1 MFIYQEHFYH
11 NHDGFLEYRI
21 KKRQVYPVPRHERRP
36 KRKSDQSC
44 VEAAMEV
51 EDVLLNQEEE
61 VAQEKVNAS

>member
-1 MFIYQEHFYH
+1 MT
-11 NHDGFLEYRI
+11 GFWSTGSKNVRST
-21 KKRQVYPVPRHERRP
+21 QDQRHERRR